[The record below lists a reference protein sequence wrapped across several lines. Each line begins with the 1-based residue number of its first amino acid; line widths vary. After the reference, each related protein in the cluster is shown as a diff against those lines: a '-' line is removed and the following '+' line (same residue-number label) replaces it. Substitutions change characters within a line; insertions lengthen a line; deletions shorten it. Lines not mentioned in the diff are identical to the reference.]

1 MSQLEVDKIIPQSGT
16 TLTIGDSG
24 DTVNFADGTA
34 LSIDTNTLYIDS
46 TNNIV
51 GIGTTSPGAK
61 LEIQTG
67 SDWGNIINS
76 TYAGTQY
83 LQQFEYNGTSIG
95 KIRGDNSSIS
105 IESGGSLQLQTAN
118 TERMRIDNS
127 GKVSIGDTTSS
138 GYRLKIKGT
147 IANDADDQGILLE
160 EAGTGGAFIK
170 YDGSANLFKLG
181 GYNSGE
187 VDSINIVRNTGDV
200 GIGTTSPDAKLDI
213 ASPQTTSNKFTSPN
227 LALTA
232 TVQDNNEG
240 FTGISYASA
249 TITNYGWTVGATRS
263 TGGDGSSHFTF
274 RNHMNSASGNE
285 RVRID
290 TSGALLVGT
299 TSGSI
304 NDVGSKIYP
313 SGAVV
318 LTRSGNAP
326 LFLNR
331 QSSDGDIAI
340 FHKDQTAVGSIAT
353 VSGTVS
359 FGQSDT
365 ALVYD
370 SGNDQIRP
378 YSIGVGTRDNAIDLG
393 SSSGRYK
400 DLYLGGGLYVGGT
413 GTANKLDDYEEGTWT
428 PTYVAGGTNF
438 TSVTYESQVG
448 KYTKIGDTVILTVK
462 ISTNAINK
470 GSASGDVYISGLP
483 FTSNEL
489 YSNGT
494 ILYNTA
500 NWSGDMPDGWTTFAN
515 ISIAYL
521 YYKSSTTAVTNINP
535 ADMGTGGS
543 ANNFI
548 ATMIYKTNA

>member
-290 TSGALLVGT
+290 TSGNLLVAT

-413 GTANKLDDYEEGTWT
+413 GSANKLDDYEEGTWT
-428 PTYVAGGTNF
+428 PSSTFANDTASGQAGA
-438 TSVTYESQVG
+438 
-448 KYTKIGDTVILTVK
+448 YTKVGNMVVATFQIVFSSTSFG
-462 ISTNAINK
+462 ISIA
-470 GSASGDVYISGLP
+470 ISGLP
-483 FTSNEL
+483 FTSNSTTGNASGASIGF
-489 YSNGT
+489 YNGT
-494 ILYNTA
+494 STTLQLYLAENSSQL
-500 NWSGDMPDGWTTFAN
+500 NLRDIDGD
-515 ISIAYL
+515 IQH
-521 YYKSSTTAVTNINP
+521 SSTKVL
-535 ADMGTGGS
+535 G
-543 ANNFI
+543 
-548 ATMIYKTNA
+548 KTLRGVVVYRTS